1 MRFRFVT
8 FFLAECMHSFIC
20 PQKIMECSTESNFE
34 KVLAILAQI
43 LKLLRNPDSGHQV
56 CNFKQCVHDCVVVSL
71 A

>member
-1 MRFRFVT
+1 
-8 FFLAECMHSFIC
+8 
-20 PQKIMECSTESNFE
+20 MECSTESNFE
-34 KVLAILAQI
+34 KVLAILAHI